1 MTVPRAQPIG
11 SLLRPDAVKRAR
23 EDAAAGAITP
33 AELKR
38 AEDAAVDAALAA
50 QAAAGLDVATDGE
63 MRRGHFTGA
72 LSEAVDGLTEV
83 PAAAQDWYGRHPE
96 DRLRY
101 THGRAVTGRLRR
113 RRSLAQEEWV
123 YARAA
128 ARGLGVALK
137 QTLPSPL
144 MMQTYWSPDLS
155 TDAYADPFDMFAD
168 AAALLRDE
176 VRDLVA
182 LGCPYV
188 QIDAP
193 ELALLVDPAVRES
206 FVARGID
213 PDRMLTEG
221 VELIASVVDV
231 PGAAYG
237 LHLCRGNREGHWL
250 ATGGYAE
257 IASAVFRRAGAFGTF
272 LLEYD
277 DARSGGFEPLAD
289 VPDDTAVV
297 LGLVSTKR
305 PGLEDEDELL
315 ARIDDASRHHP
326 RDLLALSPQC
336 GFASTLAGNPLTP
349 EDQAAKLALVGR
361 VARRAWPA

>member
-1 MTVPRAQPIG
+1 MLRAQPIG

-23 EDAAAGAITP
+23 EDTALTP
-33 AELKR
+33 EQAKR
-38 AEDAAVDAALAA
+38 IEDAAVDDAIAVQL
-50 QAAAGLDVATDGE
+50 AAGLDVVTDGE

-72 LSEAVDGLTEV
+72 LSEAVDGLTAV
-83 PAAAQDWYGRHPE
+83 PSSAQDWYGRHPE

-101 THGRAVTGRLRR
+101 THGKAVTGRLRR

-123 YARAA
+123 YVRAA
-128 ARGLGVALK
+128 SRARGGIAAK

-168 AAALLRDE
+168 AAALLREE

-182 LGCPYV
+182 LGCTYV

-193 ELALLVDPAVRES
+193 ELALLVDPGVRDG

-213 PDRMLTEG
+213 PARMLTEG
-221 VELIASVVDV
+221 VELIASVADV
-231 PGAAYG
+231 PGARFG

-250 ATGGYAE
+250 ASGGYEE
-257 IASAVFRRAGAFGTF
+257 IAAAVFRRAGAFGTF

-277 DARSGGFEPLAD
+277 DARSGGFAPLAD
-289 VPDDTAVV
+289 VPEETEVV

-305 PGLEDEDELL
+305 PDLENEDELL
-315 ARIDDASRHHP
+315 ARVDEAARHHP
-326 RDLLALSPQC
+326 RDRLGLSPQC

-349 EDQAAKLALVGR
+349 SDQAAKLALVGR
-361 VARRAWPA
+361 VARRAWPH